1 MGHCGSELSARSA
14 GDPLPQSREEI
25 EALLGRWSGLGTWLG
40 GASTGGRSDELQL
53 ELHSGSGKNAQRQ
66 HLREWVSL
74 RINLWFSWVFFAHQF
89 SLRLGAMDSLW
100 AAQDRS
106 I

>member
-1 MGHCGSELSARSA
+1 MPAVQVILCHSPGKKSKPCWEDGPAWAR
-14 GDPLPQSREEI
+14 G
-25 EALLGRWSGLGTWLG
+25 WG
-40 GASTGGRSDELQL
+40 GGSTGGRSDELQL